1 MCDYTKECIFYV
13 FEFRLLVKGK
23 QEGLL
28 AQGCICK
35 KMRQTKGA
43 EKWLV
48 DSSKQILPFNNIC

>member
-43 EKWLV
+43 EK
-48 DSSKQILPFNNIC
+48 